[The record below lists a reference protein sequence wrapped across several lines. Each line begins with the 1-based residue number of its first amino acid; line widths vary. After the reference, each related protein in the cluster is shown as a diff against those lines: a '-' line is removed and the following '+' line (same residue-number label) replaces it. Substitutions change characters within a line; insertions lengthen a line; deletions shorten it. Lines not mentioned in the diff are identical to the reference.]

1 MFSQMFSQKC
11 LLLLLLLFATVHSRG
26 HGGGRGGNGH
36 RGGYVGRASNYNG
49 GVYKVVS
56 KNQHIKYIGQ
66 TNNFE
71 RREKEH
77 RRNSPFVVKTD
88 IFKKIPTNPNERFE
102 KEQKMIETCK
112 DNGSCENNKHK
123 GGNGRRENRIFK

>member
-1 MFSQMFSQKC
+1 MISQKC
-11 LLLLLLLFATVHSRG
+11 LFLLFLLLSTVQSRG
-26 HGGGRGGNGH
+26 HGGGGHSGGGH

-77 RRNSPFVVKTD
+77 RRNSQFVVKTD
-88 IFKKIPTNPNERFE
+88 IFKKIPTKPNERFE